1 MTTDYSKPE
10 WAQSKREKDNAARV
24 SAGLK
29 PRRRWPWM
37 MLALIVIVIVI
48 AAATG
53 WYVVNQRQAPA
64 PVAEA
69 EVAAPV
75 MQINPSEITTIQ
87 PQTLSRTVRVTGSLA
102 PQRQTQLA
110 TQVSGQVVAV
120 MARPGDAVSEGDVLL
135 QLDTESLRIQLDQQT
150 STAEATRAQLVLAE
164 SQLSRTTDL
173 IARGLTAASGI
184 EQVQSS
190 ADALRANLA
199 ALEGQVE
206 AARIALQNA
215 TLKAP
220 MDGIIS
226 ERNVSTG
233 QTVQQGATLFT
244 IVDLATLELNASA
257 PVGSS
262 AQLARGQAVSVSV
275 EGLPG
280 QTFAGVVDRINP
292 IAMAGTRTIP
302 VYIVLENEQD
312 LLRGGMFA
320 TGQIVI
326 AERLDAFAVPEAAIR
341 EDAKGFFVLKLAD
354 GKVVRQSVE
363 QGESWNGNRLVEIVS
378 GLAAGDVVVTAP
390 LMQLQP
396 DDLVEMVEG

>member
-1 MTTDYSKPE
+1 MTTEHSKPE

-24 SAGLK
+24 AAGLK
-29 PRRRWPWM
+29 PQRRRWPW
-37 MLALIVIVIVI
+37 IVLGVIIVAAIVGFVLLSQRPAVD
-48 AAATG
+48 AAAE
-53 WYVVNQRQAPA
+53 APA
-64 PVAEA
+64 
-69 EVAAPV
+69 AAPV
-75 MQINPSEITTIQ
+75 MQINPSEISTIE

-102 PQRQTQLA
+102 PQQQTQLA
-110 TQVSGQVVAV
+110 SQVSGRVVAV
-120 MARPGDAVSEGDVLL
+120 MARPGDTVSEGDVLL

-164 SQLSRTTDL
+164 SQLTRTSDL
-173 IARGLTAASGI
+173 IARGLTAATGI

-220 MDGIIS
+220 LDGIIA
-226 ERNVSTG
+226 ERNVSAG

-244 IVDLATLELNASA
+244 IVDLATLELNGSA

-262 AQLARGQAVSVSV
+262 AYLAKGQAVTVSV
-275 EGLPG
+275 EGVPG
-280 QTFAGVVDRINP
+280 QTYAGIVDRINP
-292 IAMAGTRTIP
+292 VAVAGTRTIP
-302 VYIVLENEQD
+302 VYIDLENEQE

-326 AERLDAFAVPEAAIR
+326 AERPDALAVPDTAIR
-341 EDAKGFFVLKLAD
+341 EDAEGFFVLKLAE
-354 GKVVRQSVE
+354 GKVVRQAIE
-363 QGESWNGNRLVEIVS
+363 QGETWNGNRLIEIVS
-378 GLAAGDVVVTAP
+378 GLSAGDVVVTAP
-390 LMQLQP
+390 LTQLQP

>member
-1 MTTDYSKPE
+1 MTTEHSKPE
-10 WAQSKREKDNAARV
+10 WAQSKREKDNVARV
-24 SAGLK
+24 AAGLK
-29 PRRRWPWM
+29 PRRRRWPWVV
-37 MLALIVIVIVI
+37 LALIIVAAI
-48 AAATG
+48 AG
-53 WYVVNQRQAPA
+53 WFLASQQPAIA
-64 PVAEA
+64 PVEA
-69 EVAAPV
+69 PVAAPV
-75 MQINPSEITTIQ
+75 MQINPSEISTIE
-87 PQTLSRTVRVTGSLA
+87 PQTLERTVKVTGSLA

-110 TQVSGQVVAV
+110 SQVSGRVVAV
-120 MARPGDAVSEGDVLL
+120 MARPGDAVRTGDVLL

-164 SQLSRTTDL
+164 SQLNRTTDL
-173 IARGLTAASGI
+173 IQRGLAASSGI

-206 AARIALQNA
+206 AARLALQNA

-226 ERNVSTG
+226 ERSVSAG

-262 AQLARGQAVSVSV
+262 VQLAKGQAATVSV

-280 QTFAGVVDRINP
+280 RSFPGIVDRINP
-292 IAMAGTRTIP
+292 VALAGTRTIP
-302 VYIVLENEQD
+302 VYIVLENAED

-320 TGQIVI
+320 TGQIVV
-326 AERLDAFAVPEAAIR
+326 AQQTDALAVPETALR
-341 EDAKGFFVLKLAD
+341 EDAEGFFVLKLAD
-354 GKVVRQSVE
+354 GKVVRQAIE
-363 QGESWNGNRLVEIVS
+363 QGERWNGNRLVEITS
-378 GLAAGDVVVTAP
+378 GLTAGDVVVTAP
-390 LMQLQP
+390 LTQLQP

>member
-1 MTTDYSKPE
+1 MTTEQSKPE
-10 WAQSKREKDNAARV
+10 WAQSRREKDNAARV
-24 SAGLK
+24 AAGLK
-29 PRRRWPWM
+29 PRRRRWPWIV
-37 MLALIVIVIVI
+37 LAVIVI
-48 AAATG
+48 AAITG
-53 WYVVNQRQAPA
+53 WFVMSRQPAPE

-75 MQINPSEITTIQ
+75 MQINPSEISTIE
-87 PQTLSRTVRVTGSLA
+87 PQTLTRTVRVTGSLA
-102 PQRQTQLA
+102 PQQQTQLA
-110 TQVSGQVVAV
+110 SQVSGRVVAV
-120 MARPGDAVSEGDVLL
+120 MARPGDAVREGDVLL
-135 QLDTESLRIQLDQQT
+135 QLDTESLQIQLDQQT

-173 IARGLTAASGI
+173 IGRGLAAASGI

-233 QTVQQGATLFT
+233 QTVQQGAALFT
-244 IVDLATLELNASA
+244 IVDLSTLELNASA

-262 AQLARGQAVSVSV
+262 VQLSKGQAVSVSV

-292 IAMAGTRTIP
+292 VAVAGTRTIP
-302 VYIVLENEQD
+302 VYIVLGNEQG

-326 AERLDAFAVPEAAIR
+326 AERPEALAVPAAAVR
-341 EDAKGFFVLKLAD
+341 EDAEGFFVLKLAG
-354 GKVVRQSVE
+354 GKVVRQAVA

-378 GLAAGDVVVTAP
+378 GLAVGDVVVTAP
-390 LMQLQP
+390 LTQLQP
-396 DDLVEMVEG
+396 DDLVELVEG

>member
-1 MTTDYSKPE
+1 MTTEQSKPE
-10 WAQSKREKDNAARV
+10 WAQSRREKDNAARV
-24 SAGLK
+24 AAGLK
-29 PRRRWPWM
+29 PRRRRWPWIV
-37 MLALIVIVIVI
+37 LAVIVI
-48 AAATG
+48 AAIAG
-53 WYVVNQRQAPA
+53 WFVMSRQPAPE

-75 MQINPSEITTIQ
+75 MQINPSEISTIE
-87 PQTLSRTVRVTGSLA
+87 PQTLTRTVRVTGSLA
-102 PQRQTQLA
+102 PQQQTQLA
-110 TQVSGQVVAV
+110 SQVSGRVVAV
-120 MARPGDAVSEGDVLL
+120 MARPGDAVREGDVLL
-135 QLDTESLRIQLDQQT
+135 QLDTESLQIQLDQQT

-173 IARGLTAASGI
+173 IGRGLAAASGI

-233 QTVQQGATLFT
+233 QTVQQGAALFT
-244 IVDLATLELNASA
+244 IVDLSTLELNASA

-262 AQLARGQAVSVSV
+262 VQLSKGQAVSVSV

-292 IAMAGTRTIP
+292 VAVAGTRTIP
-302 VYIVLENEQD
+302 VYIVLGNEQG

-326 AERLDAFAVPEAAIR
+326 AERPEALAVPAAAVR
-341 EDAKGFFVLKLAD
+341 EDAEGFFVLKLAD
-354 GKVVRQSVE
+354 GKVVRQAVA

-390 LMQLQP
+390 LTQLQP
-396 DDLVEMVEG
+396 DDLVELVEG

>member
-1 MTTDYSKPE
+1 M
-10 WAQSKREKDNAARV
+10 
-24 SAGLK
+24 
-29 PRRRWPWM
+29 
-37 MLALIVIVIVI
+37 
-48 AAATG
+48 
-53 WYVVNQRQAPA
+53 
-64 PVAEA
+64 
-69 EVAAPV
+69 
-75 MQINPSEITTIQ
+75 
-87 PQTLSRTVRVTGSLA
+87 
-102 PQRQTQLA
+102 
-110 TQVSGQVVAV
+110 
-120 MARPGDAVSEGDVLL
+120 
-135 QLDTESLRIQLDQQT
+135 
-150 STAEATRAQLVLAE
+150 LAE

-173 IARGLTAASGI
+173 IGRGLAAASGI

-233 QTVQQGATLFT
+233 QTVQQGAALFT
-244 IVDLATLELNASA
+244 IVDLSTLELNASA

-262 AQLARGQAVSVSV
+262 VQLSKGQAVSVSV

-292 IAMAGTRTIP
+292 VAVAGTRTIP
-302 VYIVLENEQD
+302 VYIVLGNEQG

-326 AERLDAFAVPEAAIR
+326 AERPEALTVPAAAVR
-341 EDAKGFFVLKLAD
+341 EDAEGFFVLKLAD
-354 GKVVRQSVE
+354 GKVVRQAVA

-390 LMQLQP
+390 LTQLQP
-396 DDLVEMVEG
+396 DDLVELVEG

>member
-1 MTTDYSKPE
+1 MTTQSSKPD
-10 WAQSKREKDNAARV
+10 WAQSQREKDNEARIA
-24 SAGLK
+24 AGLK
-29 PRRRWPWM
+29 PRRRRWPWVA
-37 MLALIVIVIVI
+37 LAVVIVLAV
-48 AAATG
+48 AA
-53 WYVVNQRQAPA
+53 WYFASQQSGGTPADEAP
-64 PVAEA
+64 
-69 EVAAPV
+69 VAAPV
-75 MQINPSEITTIQ
+75 MQINPSEITTIE

-102 PQRQTQLA
+102 PQQQTQLA
-110 TQVSGQVVAV
+110 SQVSGRVVAV
-120 MARPGDAVSEGDVLL
+120 MARPGDTVSEGDVLL

-150 STAEATRAQLVLAE
+150 STAAATRAQLVLAE

-173 IARGLTAASGI
+173 IARGLAATSGI

-220 MDGIIS
+220 LDGIIS
-226 ERNVSTG
+226 ERNVSAG

-244 IVDLATLELNASA
+244 IVDLSTLELNASA

-262 AQLARGQAVSVSV
+262 AQLAKGQAVSVTV

-280 QTFAGVVDRINP
+280 NTYAGVVDRINP
-292 IAMAGTRTIP
+292 IAVAGTRTIP
-302 VYIVLENEQD
+302 VYIVLENERG

-326 AERLDAFAVPEAAIR
+326 AEQPDALAVPEAALR
-341 EDAKGFFVLKLAD
+341 EDAEGFFVLKLAD
-354 GKVVRQSVE
+354 GKVVRQAIE
-363 QGESWNGNRLVEIVS
+363 QGETWNGNRLVEITS
-378 GLAAGDVVVTAP
+378 GLSAGDVVVTAP
-390 LMQLQP
+390 LTQLQP